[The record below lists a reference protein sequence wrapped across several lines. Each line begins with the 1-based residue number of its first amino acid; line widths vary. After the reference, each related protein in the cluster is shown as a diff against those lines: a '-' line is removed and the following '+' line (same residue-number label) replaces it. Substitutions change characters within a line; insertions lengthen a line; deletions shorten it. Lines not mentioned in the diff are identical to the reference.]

1 MINASVVEIDILG
14 GYQGGAEPWERTA
27 SFRIDAEGFH
37 ETHLLGRSGDRA
49 SVDVPQVAK
58 ALKSDFE
65 SASLLQLLDYVV
77 ELRTVL
83 REMNGAA
90 RAK

>member
-1 MINASVVEIDILG
+1 MIHASVVAIDILG

-27 SFRIDAEGFH
+27 SFRIDPEGFH
-37 ETHLLGRSGDRA
+37 ETHLLGRSGDRT
-49 SVDVPQVAK
+49 SLDVSQVAK

-65 SASLLQLLDYVV
+65 PASLLQLLDYLV

-83 REMNGAA
+83 T
-90 RAK
+90 K